1 MSENIFHQCRRR
13 LVTLI
18 TRRSIGYRY
27 SLPSDNASITCSD
40 KFGDCL
46 DWKRMLFFAG
56 VESLI
61 LIRFLFFFYRPMGQ
75 FLEKPK
81 VEKHNDRGKNDDIRY
96 GLGSMQGW
104 R

>member
-1 MSENIFHQCRRR
+1 M
-13 LVTLI
+13 
-18 TRRSIGYRY
+18 
-27 SLPSDNASITCSD
+27 
-40 KFGDCL
+40 
-46 DWKRMLFFAG
+46 
-56 VESLI
+56 
-61 LIRFLFFFYRPMGQ
+61 RFVVVLFFYRPMGQ

>member
-1 MSENIFHQCRRR
+1 
-13 LVTLI
+13 
-18 TRRSIGYRY
+18 
-27 SLPSDNASITCSD
+27 
-40 KFGDCL
+40 
-46 DWKRMLFFAG
+46 MLFFAG